1 MKWLVVALLFVTGLL
16 TVAPSQAQFQ
26 SLRSLTDVV
35 DKVKKT
41 TDDASRVVKG
51 VSGLSLEEEVA
62 IGDAVALT
70 IVSNYGGIWRDEAA
84 TRRVNLIGSILAQ
97 YATRQDV
104 QWRFGLLDSPTIN
117 AFSAPGGRVFITR
130 GLYELPL
137 SDDELAGV
145 LAHEIIHIDE
155 RHAIDI
161 IARGELV
168 GGVSSLVADNNAD
181 FAAYES
187 VVGDTAD
194 LILVKGFDPNT
205 EYEAD
210 QGGRNLATVTA
221 YAPGGLRVVLTRI
234 SSAGE
239 NSGDTFST
247 HPSTADRLK
256 RLPEDPTPP

>member
-1 MKWLVVALLFVTGLL
+1 MKRYIFSLLVLSLWCTPAAYAQIPGLKDL
-16 TVAPSQAQFQ
+16 TNI
-26 SLRSLTDVV
+26 V
-35 DKVKKT
+35 DKAKKT
-41 TDDASRVVKG
+41 TDDTARVVKG
-51 VSGLSLEEEVA
+51 VSGLSLREEVA

-70 IVSNYGGIWRDEAA
+70 IVSNYGGVWRDEAA

-97 YATRQDV
+97 YATRQDM
-104 QWRFGLLDSPTIN
+104 QWRFGLLDSSTIN
-117 AFSAPGGRVFITR
+117 AFSASGGRIFITR

-137 SDDELAGV
+137 SDHELAGV

-168 GGVSSLVADNNAD
+168 GGVSSLLADNNAD

-187 VVGDTAD
+187 LVGTAAD
-194 LILVKGFDPNT
+194 LILVKGFDPKT

-210 QGGRNLATVTA
+210 AGGRNLAAVTG

-234 SSAGE
+234 SATEDAGGA
-239 NSGDTFST
+239 SFST
-247 HPSTADRLK
+247 HPSSADRLE
-256 RLPEDPTPP
+256 RLPEDPPPP

>member
-1 MKWLVVALLFVTGLL
+1 MKQYLAALLVAGLL
-16 TVAPSQAQFQ
+16 CPPQVDAQIPGLKDL
-26 SLRSLTDVV
+26 SGVI

-41 TDDASRVVKG
+41 TDDTARVVKG

-70 IVSNYGGIWRDEAA
+70 IVSSYGGIWRDEAA
-84 TRRVNLIGSILAQ
+84 THRINLIGSILAQ

-104 QWRFGLLDSPTIN
+104 QWRFGLLDSTSIN
-117 AFSAPGGRVFITR
+117 AFSAPGGRIFITR

-137 SDDELAGV
+137 NDHELAGV

-181 FAAYES
+181 FAAYETL
-187 VVGDTAD
+187 VGNAAD
-194 LILVKGFDPNT
+194 LILVKGFDPKT

-210 QGGRNLATVTA
+210 AGGRNLADVTG
-221 YAPGGLRVVLTRI
+221 YSPGGLRMVLTRI
-234 SSAGE
+234 SD
-239 NSGDTFST
+239 SGAADGASFST
-247 HPSTADRLK
+247 HPSTGDRLQ
-256 RLPEDPTPP
+256 RLPDDPPL

>member
-1 MKWLVVALLFVTGLL
+1 MKKYFVALLVLGLL
-16 TVAPSQAQFQ
+16 STQPAYAQIPG
-26 SLRSLTDVV
+26 LKDLTDMV

-41 TDDASRVVKG
+41 TDDTARVVKG

-70 IVSNYGGIWRDEAA
+70 IVSNYGGVWRDEAA

-104 QWRFGLLDSPTIN
+104 QWRFGLLDSSTVN
-117 AFSAPGGRVFITR
+117 AFSAPGGRIFITR
-130 GLYELPL
+130 GLYDLPL
-137 SDDELAGV
+137 SDHELAGV

-168 GGVSSLVADNNAD
+168 GGVSSLMADNNAD

-187 VVGDTAD
+187 LVGDAAD
-194 LILVKGFDPNT
+194 LILVKGFDPKT

-210 QGGRNLATVTA
+210 AAGRNLAAVTG
-221 YAPGGLRVVLTRI
+221 YAPAGLRIVLTRI
-234 SSAGE
+234 STTGE
-239 NSGDTFST
+239 ASEVSFST
-247 HPSTADRLK
+247 HPSSANRLE
-256 RLPEDPTPP
+256 RLPDDPAPP